1 MAGDGAFVSDLAR
14 TYDTDVRILG
24 GAVETVAGERVGR
37 IRIALPGPPEA
48 NEAPLRHL
56 RETGHAVEVP
66 A

>member
-1 MAGDGAFVSDLAR
+1 MWLSWMPAR
-14 TYDTDVRILG
+14 WQNPSAARWS
-24 GAVETVAGERVGR
+24 E
-37 IRIALPGPPEA
+37 LPGPPEA